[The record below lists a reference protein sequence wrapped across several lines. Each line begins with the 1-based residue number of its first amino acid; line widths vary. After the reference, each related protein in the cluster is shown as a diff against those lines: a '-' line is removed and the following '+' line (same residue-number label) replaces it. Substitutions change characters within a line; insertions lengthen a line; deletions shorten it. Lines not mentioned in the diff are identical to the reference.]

1 MVQHETSRHDTSQAG
16 TSQETLNQDD
26 AAGVISALLDRWS
39 DGIRRRDLPHIAAQ
53 FTPDALF
60 QGFDPEPSFGRDAVS
75 AYYGKQPVGLTAE
88 YTLIR
93 TSALGDDAALGYAA
107 VAFHR
112 PGGPV
117 NVYLTV
123 AAVRDEDRWLISH
136 YHVSRIQ

>member
-1 MVQHETSRHDTSQAG
+1 MVQHDDTSQAG
-16 TSQETLNQDD
+16 TSQDTLSQDD
-26 AAGVISALLDRWS
+26 AAAVISALLDRWS
-39 DGIRRRDLPHIAAQ
+39 DGIRRRDLAHIAAQ

-123 AAVRDEDRWLISH
+123 VAVRDEDRWLISH